1 MEKKNG
7 KQLEYAAIII
17 GKIGEIFEGD
27 IDAEELLEEDNAQD
41 FIYALSSL
49 VPSHIHNGLFG
60 DKKNALEFNHLANDL
75 IFKYA
80 KIKEE

>member
-7 KQLEYAAIII
+7 KQQEYAAIIL

-27 IDAEELLEEDNAQD
+27 IDAEELLDEGNAQD

-49 VPSHIHNGLFG
+49 VPTHIYNGFSG
-60 DKKNALEFNHLANDL
+60 DEKNVLEFNHFANVL
-75 IFKYA
+75 IFLYA
-80 KIKEE
+80 TIKEE